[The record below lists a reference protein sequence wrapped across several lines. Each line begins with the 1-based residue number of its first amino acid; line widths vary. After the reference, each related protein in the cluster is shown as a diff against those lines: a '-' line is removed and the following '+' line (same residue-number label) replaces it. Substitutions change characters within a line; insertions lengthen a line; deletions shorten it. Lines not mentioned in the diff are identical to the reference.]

1 MDRQKVIFRTSIVGI
16 LGNVALVIV
25 KMIIGLAAN
34 SIAIVLDAIN
44 NLTDA
49 LSSIVTIVMTKLSGK
64 PADKKHPFGYGRM
77 EYFGTAIISFM
88 ILYAG
93 IKALT
98 SSIDRIMHPV
108 ATDYTTVTIIIV
120 VVGIVAKF
128 IIGAYFKKQGK
139 KADSDSLIASGTDAT
154 MDAVVSCGTL
164 VSIFVTMFSGV
175 VIDGWVGAIIALFI
189 IKAGF
194 ELLGETVST
203 ILGEKVDG
211 DLAAEIKKAV
221 RAHEGVMGAYDLVL
235 HNYGPMQHVGT
246 VNIEIDEA
254 MTAKEIFHLT
264 KEINRDI
271 MDKFGIYMTVS
282 IYAVNTGRSE
292 YTELERDVRNFMKKQ
307 EYVLGVHAFYVD
319 KERAI
324 IQFDTVVDFDAKD
337 AAAEKAK
344 YVAALEK
351 EFPEWKFEMRIDRAF
366 HD

>member
-1 MDRQKVIFRTSIVGI
+1 MNREKIILQTSIVGI
-16 LGNVALVIV
+16 TANVALVIV
-25 KMIIGLAAN
+25 KMIIGLMAH
-34 SIAIVLDAIN
+34 SIAIVLDAVN

-98 SSIDRIMHPV
+98 SSVDRILHPV
-108 ATDYTTVTIIIV
+108 ATDYTTVTIVIV
-120 VVGIVAKF
+120 VIGIIAKF

-139 KADSDSLIASGTDAT
+139 KAESDSLIASGTDAT

-164 VSIFVTMFSGV
+164 ASILVTMFSGY
-175 VIDGWVGAIIALFI
+175 VIDGWVGAIISLFI
-189 IKAGF
+189 IKAGI
-194 ELLGETVST
+194 ELLGDTVST
-203 ILGEKVDG
+203 ILGKKVDG
-211 DLAAEIKKAV
+211 ELAGAIKKAV
-221 RAHEGVMGAYDLVL
+221 KQHEGVMGAYDLVL

-246 VNIEIDEA
+246 VNIEIDES

-271 MDKFGIYMTVS
+271 MEQFGIYVTVS
-282 IYAVNTGRSE
+282 IYAVNTGRSA
-292 YTELERDVRNFMKKQ
+292 YKDLERDVRNFMKKQ
-307 EYVLGVHAFYVD
+307 EYVLGIHAFYVD
-319 KERAI
+319 EERKI

-337 AAAEKAK
+337 AAAEKRK
-344 YVAALEK
+344 YTAALEE
-351 EFPEWKFEMRIDRAF
+351 EFPEWKFEMRTDRAF
-366 HD
+366 HE